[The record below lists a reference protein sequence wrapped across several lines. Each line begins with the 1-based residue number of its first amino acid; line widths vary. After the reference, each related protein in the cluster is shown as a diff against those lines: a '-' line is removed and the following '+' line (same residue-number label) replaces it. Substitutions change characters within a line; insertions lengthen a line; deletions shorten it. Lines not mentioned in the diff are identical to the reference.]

1 MGAWGMGLLD
11 ERVIFITGGASGIG
25 RATALACR
33 EAGARVVVTDLGTPE
48 EIAAS
53 VGLSD
58 ADLALTVD
66 VTDEAAVAAA
76 VSTAVQ
82 RFGTIDGVV
91 ACAGI
96 VGTGMVHELDR
107 SVWDRTL
114 AVHLTGT
121 YLACKYA
128 MPVMQ
133 KAGRGSVVTLAS
145 IYGMTGG
152 LNNTPYN
159 VAKGG
164 MLQLT
169 RSMAA
174 DYGNAGIRVNA
185 ISPGYIE
192 TPMTSMITGAVQ
204 QQFVGMHLL
213 GRYGQPKE
221 VARVARFLLS
231 DEASFVTGAIIPVD
245 GGFTAAHL
253 LSA

>member
-1 MGAWGMGLLD
+1 MGLL
-11 ERVIFITGGASGIG
+11 EGRVIFITGAASGIG

-33 EAGARVVVTDLGTPE
+33 EAGASIVATDLGTPE
-48 EIAAS
+48 AIAAS
-53 VGLSD
+53 VGLGNS
-58 ADLALTVD
+58 DLALTVD
-66 VTDEAAVAAA
+66 VTDEAAVSAA
-76 VSTAVQ
+76 VSAAVE
-82 RFGTIDGVV
+82 RFGTVDGVV

-96 VGTGMVHELDR
+96 VGTGMVHALDR
-107 SVWDRTL
+107 TVWDRTL

-121 YLACKYA
+121 FLTCKHV

-152 LNNTPYN
+152 TDNTPYN

-174 DYGNAGIRVNA
+174 DYGREGIRVNA

-192 TPMTSMITGAVQ
+192 TPMTSMIAQAGAVQ
-204 QQFVGMHLL
+204 QKFINMHLL
-213 GRYGQPKE
+213 GRYGQPEE

-231 DEASFVTGAIIPVD
+231 DEASFVTGANIPVD
-245 GGFTAAHL
+245 GGFASAHL